1 VNAILIS
8 WPQITNV
15 SEMDQLLG
23 NSQDLER
30 SINNC
35 EHIFHITATIT
46 NVLEK
51 EDWDQ
56 LSTLLQ
62 DGTKMSSQ
70 GCKCFINLEWT
81 EDGTF

>member
-51 EDWDQ
+51 KMIGTSYLHFYRMEQKCQAKDANVS
-56 LSTLLQ
+56 ST
-62 DGTKMSSQ
+62 
-70 GCKCFINLEWT
+70 
-81 EDGTF
+81 